1 MHTVK
6 EELLDFEIQDSI
18 YQSRLDGRTDAMEYR
33 PAYHM
38 DSSPAGF
45 RLGDTLENNIEQFA
59 KEELRLSEMS
69 RRAENI
75 VLDSQEPDGME
86 TEPPMD
92 LQIDPP
98 RARRRELEKLD
109 IDMAYEREK
118 NLDMEMKINPLHHAP
133 EPKNSQGSDVE
144 IFDLDEI

>member
-1 MHTVK
+1 
-6 EELLDFEIQDSI
+6 
-18 YQSRLDGRTDAMEYR
+18 
-33 PAYHM
+33 
-38 DSSPAGF
+38 
-45 RLGDTLENNIEQFA
+45 
-59 KEELRLSEMS
+59 MS